1 MNKALL
7 IIKREYLTRVRKRT
21 FLLITFLSPIL
32 FALIFIAPILISE
45 LTSSEKT
52 VYVIDKSGYFEDQLP
67 EREEVQYQYLEETAE
82 TGNKALLQE
91 NPSSFILR
99 IPDFSLDNPK
109 DIQII
114 SDQNAGISLTKDLE
128 NAIEKRL
135 RNLKIKQAGVDKSTL
150 ESLEVNVELNS
161 IILSEEGTREGSTA
175 AASIVSFAGGF
186 LIYIFISLYGGQV
199 TSGVHEEK
207 SSRIVEILVSSVRP
221 FQLMLGK
228 IVGIALVGLTQF
240 LLWIVLTLI
249 IVGISTIF
257 IGATTMGQAAASD
270 PEMMRQGMDQS
281 QMLGQ
286 IQSAASSINIPLLMG
301 AFIFYFLGGYFLYSS
316 LFAAVAAAVDNQSDM
331 RQFIFP
337 LSIPLIISI
346 VVTQA
351 VLENPNSGLAV
362 WMSIIPFTSPVIM
375 MARIP
380 FGVPPIELVASII
393 VLILGFIGAV
403 WMAGK
408 VYRTGILLY
417 GKKITFKELVKWIF
431 Y

>member
-21 FLLITFLSPIL
+21 FLLITFLSPLL
-32 FALIFIAPILISE
+32 FALIFIVPILISE
-45 LTSSEKT
+45 LTSSENS

-67 EREEVQYQYLEETAE
+67 ERENVRYNYLGKVPGKGSET
-82 TGNKALLQE
+82 LLQD
-91 NPSSFILR
+91 NPSSFILK
-99 IPDFSLDNPK
+99 IPDFSLDSPK
-109 DIQII
+109 DIKII
-114 SDQNAGISLTKDLE
+114 SDKNPSMSLTNDLE

-135 RNLKIKQAGVDKSTL
+135 KDLKIKEAGVDKSTL
-150 ESLEVNVELNS
+150 ESLNVNINLDSV
-161 IILSEEGTREGSTA
+161 ILSEEGTREGSTA
-175 AASIVSFAGGF
+175 VASIVSFAGGF

-199 TSGVHEEK
+199 TTGVHEEK

-221 FQLMLGK
+221 FQMMLGK
-228 IVGIALVGLTQF
+228 IVGIAMVGLTQF
-240 LLWIVLTLI
+240 LLWIILTIVI
-249 IVGISTIF
+249 IGISSIF
-257 IGATTMGQAAASD
+257 LGASALGQAGASD
-270 PEMMRQGMDQS
+270 PDMMRQGMDQT
-281 QMLGQ
+281 QMLGKL
-286 IQSAASSINIPLLMG
+286 QSAAGSINIPLLVG

-362 WMSIIPFTSPVIM
+362 WMSIIPFTSPVLM

-380 FGVPPIELVASII
+380 FGVPTTELIASIT
-393 VLILGFIGAV
+393 VLIIGFIGAV
-403 WMAGK
+403 WIAGK

-417 GKKITFKELVKWIF
+417 GKKITFKELLKWIF